1 VILVHRAIFLVSWPI
16 FVGKRQG
23 GVMFST
29 ITYIVSL
36 LFSLAIIYVVVKAL
50 IWGIGKVWRKYWG
63 DEPFDPFHK
72 GPMG

>member
-1 VILVHRAIFLVSWPI
+1 
-16 FVGKRQG
+16 
-23 GVMFST
+23 MFST

>member
-1 VILVHRAIFLVSWPI
+1 MISVILSVI
-16 FVGKRQG
+16 
-23 GVMFST
+23 
-29 ITYIVSL
+29 
-36 LFSLAIIYVVVKAL
+36 LAIMVIYVVGRVL